1 MSCFPLHPFPFL
13 VKICGVLPEALF
25 QRLFLAFGGNHSL
38 SLSNSMHWHI
48 CIELKLK
55 VLLFSKKW
63 VKWKMQFL
71 WMLFY
76 YAAAKLTITPAA
88 DSTQLFSSLISL
100 VSLTPKSKLQQ
111 KELNLAHGRNKNQKN
126 TTKKC
131 GNVCFC
137 LSFPHFFLNFFG
149 LFSFSPF
156 SK

>member
-1 MSCFPLHPFPFL
+1 MYRIEIESAAVFKKMSKVKNAISLNAFLLRRRKVNYNSSSRLH
-13 VKICGVLPEALF
+13 
-25 QRLFLAFGGNHSL
+25 
-38 SLSNSMHWHI
+38 
-48 CIELKLK
+48 
-55 VLLFSKKW
+55 
-63 VKWKMQFL
+63 
-71 WMLFY
+71 
-76 YAAAKLTITPAA
+76 
-88 DSTQLFSSLISL
+88 TQLFSSLISL